1 MIISRLPE
9 HQSSCGGTSQS
20 REARSPDAPIDPAV
34 SSGDFSRVVE
44 VRKLCDQE
52 RYHLLTNHFHP
63 AYNYSFPSVLHGNQR
78 RCFQY
83 NWLLK
88 YNGLVY
94 SEIENGGYCKY
105 CILFDEASPRSV
117 PSVLTTLPLTNFQ
130 KASEKLREHFTGIG
144 SNSAKK
150 YHLAA
155 VERAENFKAVMEKK
169 AVAY

>member
-9 HQSSCGGTSQS
+9 HQSCGGTSQS
-20 REARSPDAPIDPAV
+20 REARSPDAPIDPTV
-34 SSGDFSRVVE
+34 SSGDFSRVVDLKK

-150 YHLAA
+150 YHLPA
-155 VERAENFKAVMEKK
+155 VERAENI
-169 AVAY
+169 YLRL